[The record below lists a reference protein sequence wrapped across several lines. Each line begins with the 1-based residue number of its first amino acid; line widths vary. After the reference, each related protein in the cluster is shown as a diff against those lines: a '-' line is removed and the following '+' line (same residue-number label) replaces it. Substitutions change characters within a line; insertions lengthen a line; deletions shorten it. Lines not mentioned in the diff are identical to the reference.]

1 MTTAPPPERRGP
13 VELLAPAGNFEKL
26 EVAIHY
32 GADAVYLAGRDFS
45 LRSYA
50 DNFTTEE
57 MDRAIR
63 LGHARG
69 IRLYVACNTFPR
81 DAEMPALRAFLS
93 DLGDMKP
100 DAVIVADPGVALTAR
115 QLIPHIPLHISTQA
129 NTTHAATADFWHRFG
144 ASRVNAARELSI
156 SELAA
161 LVAAAPIEVEA
172 FVHGA
177 LCISYS
183 GRCLLSSFMAQR
195 DGNRGQCAQPCRWE
209 YALVEATRP
218 GQYMP
223 VSQDAR
229 GTYIFN
235 SRDLCM
241 IAHLPALLA
250 TGVRALKI
258 EGRMKGIHYLAT
270 VVKTY
275 REALDAALANPAGFQ
290 CRAHWLRELSRINTR
305 GYCTGFYLGA
315 PDSPPSE
322 GITDHHAAGY
332 RFAGQVVGHPAPGW
346 VRVAVRNRIQPGDR
360 MEILR
365 PRGDSRTEIIA
376 RLHRVDGD
384 SLTCAQAGA
393 IVDIQ
398 TTLPADEMDLIRVCG
413 EPEAS
418 VPA

>member
-50 DNFTTEE
+50 DNFTPEE
-57 MDRAIR
+57 LDRAIR
-63 LGHARG
+63 LGHAMG
-69 IRLYVACNTFPR
+69 IRLYVTCNTFPR
-81 DAEMPALRAFLS
+81 DAEMPALRSFLS
-93 DLGDMKP
+93 ALGDMKP
-100 DAVIVADPGVALTAR
+100 DAVIVADPGVALMAR

-129 NTTHAATADFWHRFG
+129 NTTHAASADFWHRFG
-144 ASRVNAARELSI
+144 ASRVNAARELGLDA
-156 SELAA
+156 LAA
-161 LVAAAPIEVEA
+161 LVAASPIEVEA

-183 GRCLLSSFMAQR
+183 GRCLLSSFMAHR

-218 GQYMP
+218 GRYMP
-223 VSQDAR
+223 VTQDSR

-250 TGVRALKI
+250 TGVRTLKI
-258 EGRMKGIHYLAT
+258 EGRMKGVHYLAT

-275 REALDAALANPAGFQ
+275 REAIDAAMAGGDPSPSLP
-290 CRAHWLRELSRINTR
+290 RWERELSRINTR

-315 PDSPPSE
+315 PESPPSE
-322 GITDHHAAGY
+322 GITDHYAEGY
-332 RFAGQVVGHPAPGW
+332 RFAGQVVACPAPEW
-346 VRVAVRNRIQPGDR
+346 VRVAVKNRIQSGDR
-360 MEILR
+360 LEILR
-365 PRGDSRTEIIA
+365 PRGESRSEIIT
-376 RLHRVDGD
+376 RLQGVDGAA
-384 SLTCAQAGA
+384 LTCAQAGT

-398 TTLPADEMDLIRVCG
+398 TTLAADKMDLIRVRAD
-413 EPEAS
+413 PEA
-418 VPA
+418 PAPA